1 MRILKSSQIR
11 EVDSYTIK
19 NEPIQSIDLMERAAM
34 TITQWIIQN
43 ISKDNSIKIFTGP
56 GNNGG
61 DSLAIARQLFDNN
74 FKVHV
79 YLLRITDNISKD
91 SEINLNR
98 LKENKKIGVIEIK
111 SNSDFPKI
119 DITDII
125 IDGLFGSGLTRKLEG
140 LAKKIVQHINKSKS
154 KIISIDIPSGLFGE
168 NNGENDK
175 DAIIKA
181 KNTLSFQMPK
191 LSFLFSDNEE
201 FVGNWEILPIGLNQK
216 FIDSVDSDYY
226 LTTSDLVKEFIIVRK
241 KFSHKGT
248 YGHVL
253 MVSGSYGKMGAAI
266 LATKACLRTGS
277 GLVTV
282 HIPKI
287 AYSIMQTALPE
298 AMVSIDW
305 SEIIIS
311 NIPNAESYTAIG
323 VGPGIGTKQNTKKA
337 LIDLFDKVKAPMI
350 IDADGLNIL
359 AENKDL
365 ICKMPKN
372 SILTPHPKEFER
384 LVGIFSDD
392 YTRMQ
397 QQITFAVNN
406 QLYIVLKG
414 AHTSIACPDGKIY
427 FNNTGNPGMATAGS
441 GDVLTGMILS
451 LLGQGYDPKYAAIIG
466 VYLHGLAA
474 DIAVEN
480 IGMEALIA
488 SDIIENIGNAYS
500 KIRL

>member
-19 NEPIQSIDLMERAAM
+19 NEPIQSIDLMERAAV
-34 TITQWIIQN
+34 TITRWIVQSIPKN
-43 ISKDNSIKIFTGP
+43 NSIKVFIGP

-61 DSLAIARQLFDNN
+61 DGLAIARQLFDNN
-74 FKVHV
+74 FKVQV

-98 LKENKKIGVIEIK
+98 LKENKKISVIEIE
-111 SNSDFPKI
+111 SSSDFPEI
-119 DITDII
+119 DINEII
-125 IDGLFGSGLTRKLEG
+125 IDGLFGSGLTRKLDG
-140 LAKKIVQHINKSKS
+140 LAKEIVQHINKSKA

-168 NNGENDK
+168 NNEGNDK
-175 DAIIKA
+175 DSIIKA
-181 KNTLSFQMPK
+181 KHTLSFQMPK

-226 LTTSDLVKEFIIVRK
+226 LTTSDLVKKLIIDRK

-266 LATKACLRTGS
+266 LASKACLRTGS
-277 GLVTV
+277 GLLTV

-305 SEIIIS
+305 SDIIIS
-311 NIPNAESYTAIG
+311 NIPNTENYTAIG

-337 LIDLFDKVKAPMI
+337 LIDLFEKVKTPMV

-359 AENKDL
+359 SENKEL
-365 ICKMPKN
+365 ISKIPKN

-384 LVGIFSDD
+384 LVGTFSDD
-392 YTRMQ
+392 YTRME
-397 QQITFAVNN
+397 QQIEFAVNN

-414 AHTSIACPDGKIY
+414 AHTSIACPDGKVY

-451 LLGQGYDPKYAAIIG
+451 LLGQGYNSKDAAIFA
-466 VYLHGLAA
+466 VYLHGLAG
-474 DIAVEN
+474 DIAAQKLSE
-480 IGMEALIA
+480 EALIA
-488 SDIIENIGNAYS
+488 SDIIENIGNAYN
-500 KIRL
+500 KVRL